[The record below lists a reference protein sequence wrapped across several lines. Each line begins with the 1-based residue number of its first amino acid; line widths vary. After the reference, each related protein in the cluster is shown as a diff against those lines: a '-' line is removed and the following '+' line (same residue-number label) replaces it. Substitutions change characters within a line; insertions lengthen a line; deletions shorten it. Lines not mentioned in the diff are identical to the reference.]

1 MTRKFTALFIG
12 ALACVEFSA
21 AFADVP
27 ASTGAASPDSS
38 VHPNLWAK
46 TAPAASVT
54 EHTERFV
61 DRLLSQLSLEEKV
74 GQMIQADIASIS
86 PAELRQYKLGSIL
99 AGGGAAPGNEL
110 RTTPQAWLDLT
121 DAFFRASLADAG
133 AAPAAAAGA
142 GVHQP
147 IPILFGIDAVHGH
160 AKVVGATIFPHNVG
174 LGAAHDPELI
184 KRIGRATAAEVAAT
198 GIDWTFAPTVAV
210 VRDVRWGR
218 SYESYSESPDL
229 VARYAPA
236 MVEGLQ
242 GERGTPEFMSPG
254 HTLSSVK
261 HFLGDGGTFAGR
273 DQGDTVIPE
282 AELSAVHGA
291 GYPAAIS
298 AGALIVMASY
308 NSWNGTKLHGNHYLL
323 TDILKGRMG
332 FAGFVV
338 GDWNA
343 QEQVPGCTKSSC
355 AAAFLAGV
363 DMLMAPDSWRELYRN
378 TLAQVRSGE
387 IPQTR
392 VDDAVRRIL
401 RVKAI
406 AGIFDRPPPK
416 QRSDAAHFADLGSA
430 AHRAIAREAVRKSL
444 VLLKNSAHV
453 LPLSPHA
460 NVLVAGAAADDI
472 GAQSGG
478 WTIDW
483 QGDQNSNAD
492 FPGATSIYA
501 GIKAAV
507 ARAGGSAVLSRDGS
521 FTQKPDVALVV
532 FGEGPYAEFE
542 GDRETL
548 EYSPD
553 DKRDLSIL
561 RRLRACGIPTVGVF
575 ISGRPMWVNPEINA
589 SDAFVAAWLPGSEGA
604 GIADVLFRAPDG
616 SIPFDFTGR
625 LAFSWPLTAMPV
637 TFETGAVHAA
647 PADAGPSHGAPAGAT
662 AHVTGALYPSGFGL
676 DYRGGSS
683 TAARLGEDARIAPH
697 FKAPRGSL
705 FHASHPTAPWSLFL
719 ADGGAEV
726 HLTNSRQASPHGAVS
741 VALAPTGAIANW
753 NGTQAGMLRIS
764 GRASDMGRRARD
776 GELIELHYRVNHAPV
791 GTVSLG
797 MRCADPLCGTER
809 GAMLDVTKTFRAA
822 RAGAWATLAIP
833 LSCVAATGADLSKV
847 EVPFAVEASGEFGLT
862 ISELQIRSD
871 ARKSRTPCPPAADPI
886 R

>member
-1 MTRKFTALFIG
+1 MTPKFTALLLG
-12 ALACVEFSA
+12 ALAGTVSVGQFSS
-21 AFADVP
+21 AFAGVP
-27 ASTGAASPDSS
+27 KSPDSS
-38 VHPNLWAK
+38 VHPNLWPNAAP
-46 TAPAASVT
+46 TAQATDQAD
-54 EHTERFV
+54 RFV
-61 DRLLSQLSLEEKV
+61 DRLLPLLGLEEKV

-99 AGGGAAPGNEL
+99 AGGNAAPGNEL

-121 DAFFRASLADAG
+121 DAFFRASLADGAAADGAAAAG
-133 AAPAAAAGA
+133 AAHAGAAGA

-160 AKVVGATIFPHNVG
+160 AKVLGATIFPHNVG
-174 LGAAHDPELI
+174 LGAAHDPGLI
-184 KRIGRATAAEVAAT
+184 RRIGQATAEEVAAT

-218 SYESYSESPDL
+218 SYESYSESPGL
-229 VARYAPA
+229 VAQYAPA
-236 MVEGLQ
+236 MVQGLQ

-261 HFLGDGGTFAGR
+261 HFLGDGGTLAGR
-273 DQGDTVIPE
+273 DQGDTVISE
-282 AELSAVHGA
+282 AQLRAVHAA
-291 GYPAAIS
+291 GYFGAIN

-332 FAGFVV
+332 FKGFVV

-355 AAAFLAGV
+355 AAAFLAGI
-363 DMLMAPDSWRELYRN
+363 DMLMAPDSWRELYGN

-387 IPQTR
+387 IPRAR

-416 QRSDAAHFADLGSA
+416 QRRDTGQFAVLGSA

-444 VLLKNSAHV
+444 VLLKNPAHV
-453 LPLSPHA
+453 LPLNPHA
-460 NVLVAGAAADDI
+460 RVLVAGAAADDI
-472 GAQSGG
+472 GVQSGG

-507 ARAGGSAVLSRDGS
+507 ARAGGSTVLSRDGS
-521 FTQKPDVALVV
+521 FTQTPDVAVVV

-553 DKRDLSIL
+553 DKKDLSIL
-561 RRLRACGIPTVGVF
+561 RRLRASGVPTVGVF
-575 ISGRPMWVNPEINA
+575 ISGRPLWVNPEINA
-589 SDAFVAAWLPGSEGA
+589 SDAFVAAWLPGSEGE

-616 SIPFDFTGR
+616 SVPFDFTGR
-625 LAFSWPLTAMPV
+625 LSFSWPLTAMPV
-637 TFETGAVHAA
+637 TFDAGA
-647 PADAGPSHGAPAGAT
+647 ADAAGQP
-662 AHVTGALYPSGFGL
+662 TGALYANGFGL
-676 DYRGGSS
+676 SYRDGSP
-683 TAARLGEDARIAPH
+683 AAVTLAEDARIAPD
-697 FKAPRGSL
+697 FKAARGSL
-705 FHASHPTAPWSLFL
+705 FHAAHPTAPWSLFL

-726 HLTNSRQASPHGAVS
+726 HLTNSKQASPHGAVS
-741 VALAPTGAIANW
+741 VALAPAGAIASW
-753 NGTQAGMLRIS
+753 NGTAAGMLRIS
-764 GRASDMGRRARD
+764 GRASDMQRRAGE
-776 GELIELHYRVNHAPV
+776 GELLEVHYRVDHAPA
-791 GTVSLG
+791 GAVSVG
-797 MRCADPLCGTER
+797 MRCSDPLCGTER
-809 GAMLDVTKTFRAA
+809 GAMLDATKTFRAA
-822 RAGAWATLAIP
+822 RIGAWATLVIP
-833 LSCVAATGADLSKV
+833 VSCLAATGADLSKV
-847 EVPFAVEASGEFGLT
+847 DAPFAVEASGEFGVT
-862 ISELQIRSD
+862 ISEVQVRTD
-871 ARKSRTPCPPAADPI
+871 PRQARTPCPPAADPI

>member
-12 ALACVEFSA
+12 AVSVAQFSA
-21 AFADVP
+21 ALA
-27 ASTGAASPDSS
+27 GAPKSPDSS
-38 VHPNLWAK
+38 VHPNLWPDA
-46 TAPAASVT
+46 APATHAT
-54 EHTERFV
+54 DQTDRFV
-61 DRLLSQLSLEEKV
+61 ERLLGQLSLEEKV
-74 GQMIQADIASIS
+74 GQMIQADIATIS
-86 PAELRQYKLGSIL
+86 PAELRQYRLGSIL
-99 AGGGAAPGNEL
+99 AGGNAAPGNEL

-121 DAFFRASLADAG
+121 DAFFRASVDT
-133 AAPAAAAGA
+133 AAAAGA
-142 GVHQP
+142 GAAGAGAHQP

-160 AKVVGATIFPHNVG
+160 AKVLGATIFPHNVG
-174 LGAAHDPELI
+174 LGAAHDSGLI
-184 KRIGRATAAEVAAT
+184 KRIGQATAAEVAAT

-242 GERGTPEFMSPG
+242 GGRGTPEFMSPG

-261 HFLGDGGTFAGR
+261 HFLGDGGTLAGR
-273 DQGDTVIPE
+273 DQGDTAIPE
-282 AELSAVHGA
+282 AELSAVHAA
-291 GYPAAIS
+291 GYSGAINS
-298 AGALIVMASY
+298 GALIVMASY

-387 IPQTR
+387 IPQAR

-406 AGIFDRPPPK
+406 AGLFERPPPK
-416 QRSDAAHFADLGSA
+416 QRSDAGHFAVLGSA
-430 AHRAIAREAVRKSL
+430 AHREIAREAVRKSL
-444 VLLKNSAHV
+444 VLLKNSAHL
-453 LPLSPHA
+453 LPLNPHA
-460 NVLVAGAAADDI
+460 KVLVVGVAADDI
-472 GAQSGG
+472 GIQSGG

-483 QGDQNSNAD
+483 QGDRNSNAD

-507 ARAGGSAVLSRDGS
+507 TRAGGSAVLSRDGS
-521 FTQKPDVALVV
+521 FTQKPDVAVVV

-553 DKRDLSIL
+553 DKQDLSIL
-561 RRLRACGIPTVGVF
+561 RRLHAAGVPTVSVF

-589 SDAFVAAWLPGSEGA
+589 SDAFVAAWLPGSEGE

-616 SIPFDFTGR
+616 SVPFDFTGR

-637 TFETGAVHAA
+637 AFDAGAAHAA
-647 PADAGPSHGAPAGAT
+647 GQ
-662 AHVTGALYPSGFGL
+662 VTGALYANGFGL
-676 DYRGGSS
+676 DYREPSP
-683 TAARLGEDARIAPH
+683 AAATLAEDARISPD
-697 FKAPRGSL
+697 FNAPRGSL
-705 FHASHPTAPWSLFL
+705 FHAAHPTAPWSLFL

-726 HLTNSRQASPHGAVS
+726 HLTNSKQASPHGAVS
-741 VALAPTGAIANW
+741 VALAPVGAIANW
-753 NGTQAGMLRIS
+753 SGTQAGTLRIS
-764 GRASDMGRRARD
+764 GRASDMGHRALD
-776 GELIELHYRVNHAPV
+776 GEVVELHYRVDHAPA
-791 GTVSLG
+791 GAVSVG
-797 MRCADPLCGTER
+797 MRCTDPLCGTTER

-822 RAGAWATLAIP
+822 RIGAWETLVIP
-833 LSCVAATGADLSKV
+833 VSCVAATGADLSKV
-847 EVPFAVEASGEFGLT
+847 EVPFAVEASGEFGVT
-862 ISELQIRSD
+862 ISEVQLRSD
-871 ARKSRTPCPPAADPI
+871 ARLARTPCPPAADPI

>member
-12 ALACVEFSA
+12 AVTVVQFSA
-21 AFADVP
+21 AFAGEPKSP
-27 ASTGAASPDSS
+27 ASS
-38 VHPNLWAK
+38 VHPNPWPDA
-46 TAPAASVT
+46 APAAHAT
-54 EHTERFV
+54 DQADRFV
-61 DRLLSQLSLEEKV
+61 DRLLPLLSLEEKV
-74 GQMIQADIASIS
+74 GQMIQADIASIT

-99 AGGGAAPGNEL
+99 AGGNAAPGNEL

-121 DAFFRASLADAG
+121 DAFFRASVG
-133 AAPAAAAGA
+133 TAAAAGA
-142 GVHQP
+142 GAAGAGAHQP

-160 AKVVGATIFPHNVG
+160 AKVLGATIFPHNVG
-174 LGAAHDPELI
+174 LGAAHDSGLI
-184 KRIGRATAAEVAAT
+184 ERIGQATAAEVAST

-242 GERGTPEFMSPG
+242 GKRGTPEFMSPG

-261 HFLGDGGTFAGR
+261 HFLGDGGTLAGR
-273 DQGDTVIPE
+273 DQGDTAIPE
-282 AELSAVHGA
+282 AELSAVHAA
-291 GYPAAIS
+291 GYSGAINS
-298 AGALIVMASY
+298 GALIVMASY
-308 NSWNGTKLHGNHYLL
+308 NSWNGPKLHGNHYLL

-343 QEQVPGCTKSSC
+343 HEQVPGCTKSSC

-363 DMLMAPDSWRELYRN
+363 DMLMAPDSWQELYRN

-387 IPQTR
+387 IPETR

-401 RVKAI
+401 RVKVI
-406 AGIFDRPPPK
+406 AGLFDRPAPK
-416 QRSDAAHFADLGSA
+416 QRSDAGHFAVLGSA

-453 LPLSPHA
+453 LPLNPHA
-460 NVLVAGAAADDI
+460 EVLVAGAAADDI
-472 GAQSGG
+472 GVQSGG

-483 QGDQNSNAD
+483 QGDRNSNAD

-507 ARAGGSAVLSRDGS
+507 TRAGGSAVLSRDGS
-521 FTQKPDVALVV
+521 FTQKPDVAVVV

-553 DKRDLSIL
+553 DKRDLSML
-561 RRLRACGIPTVGVF
+561 RRLRASGVPTIAVF

-589 SDAFVAAWLPGSEGA
+589 SDAFIAAWLPGSEGE

-637 TFETGAVHAA
+637 TFDAGAAHAA
-647 PADAGPSHGAPAGAT
+647 GQ
-662 AHVTGALYPSGFGL
+662 VTGALYANGFGL
-676 DYRGGSS
+676 DYHESS
-683 TAARLGEDARIAPH
+683 PATVTLGEDALISPD

-705 FHASHPTAPWSLFL
+705 FHAAHPTAPWSLFL
-719 ADGGAEV
+719 ADGGVEV
-726 HLTNSRQASPHGAVS
+726 HLTNSKQASPHGAVS
-741 VALAPTGAIANW
+741 VSLAPVGAIANW

-764 GRASDMGRRARD
+764 GRASDMGRRAGE
-776 GELIELHYRVNHAPV
+776 GELIEVHYRVDQAPA

-797 MRCADPLCGTER
+797 MTCTDPLCGTGR

-822 RAGAWATLAIP
+822 RIGAWATLVIP
-833 LSCVAATGADLSKV
+833 VSCLAATGADLSKV
-847 EVPFAVEASGEFGLT
+847 DVPFAVEASGEFGVT
-862 ISELQIRSD
+862 ISEVQVLSD
-871 ARKSRTPCPPAADPI
+871 AEAARTPCPPAADPI

>member
-1 MTRKFTALFIG
+1 MPRIFIALCSG
-12 ALACVEFSA
+12 AVAAAQLTA
-21 AFADVP
+21 AFA
-27 ASTGAASPDSS
+27 GAPETPDSS
-38 VHPNLWAK
+38 VHPNLWPGAG
-46 TAPAASVT
+46 PAALAT
-54 EHTERFV
+54 ARTDGFV
-61 DRLLSQLSLEEKV
+61 DRLLGQLSLEEKV

-99 AGGGAAPGNEL
+99 AGGNAAPGNEL

-121 DAFFRASLADAG
+121 DEFHRASLADAG
-133 AAPAAAAGA
+133 A
-142 GVHQP
+142 HQP

-160 AKVVGATIFPHNVG
+160 AKVIGATIFPHNVG

-184 KRIGRATAAEVAAT
+184 KRIGRSTAVEVAAT

-218 SYESYSESPDL
+218 SYESYSESPEL
-229 VARYAPA
+229 VSRYAPA

-261 HFLGDGGTFAGR
+261 HFLGDGGTLAGR
-273 DQGDTVIPE
+273 DQGNTVISE
-282 AELSAVHGA
+282 AQLSAVHAA
-291 GYPAAIS
+291 GYPGAID
-298 AGALIVMASY
+298 AGAMIVMASY
-308 NSWNGTKLHGNHYLL
+308 NSWNGTKLHANHYLL

-378 TLAQVRSGE
+378 TLAQVRSGD
-387 IPQTR
+387 IPQAR

-406 AGIFDRPPPK
+406 AGLFDRPAPK
-416 QRSDAAHFADLGSA
+416 QRGDTGRFAVLGNA

-453 LPLSPHA
+453 LPLNPHA

-472 GAQSGG
+472 GVQSGG

-483 QGDQNSNAD
+483 QGAQNSNAD

-507 ARAGGSAVLSRDGS
+507 TAAGGSAVLSRDGS
-521 FTQKPDVALVV
+521 YTDKPDVAVV
-532 FGEGPYAEFE
+532 IFGEQPYAEFE

-548 EYSPD
+548 EYSPG
-553 DKRDLSIL
+553 DKAELATL
-561 RRLRACGIPTVGVF
+561 RRLRVSGIPTVGVF
-575 ISGRPMWVNPEINA
+575 ISGRPMWVSPEINA
-589 SDAFVAAWLPGSEGA
+589 SDAFIAAWLPGSEG
-604 GIADVLFRAPDG
+604 GGVADVLFRAPDG
-616 SIPFDFTGR
+616 SVPFDFTGR

-637 TFETGAVHAA
+637 TFDAAGHA
-647 PADAGPSHGAPAGAT
+647 
-662 AHVTGALYPSGFGL
+662 TGALYANGFGL
-676 DYRGGSS
+676 DYRER
-683 TAARLGEDARIAPH
+683 TASARTLAEDARISPD

-705 FHASHPTAPWSLFL
+705 FHAGHPTAPWSLFV

-726 HLTNSRQASPHGAVS
+726 HLSNSNQASPHGAVS
-741 VALAPTGAIANW
+741 VALAPVGAVAYW

-764 GRASDMGRRARD
+764 GRASDMGLPATE
-776 GELIELHYRVNHAPV
+776 GEAMEVHYRVDHAPEGV
-791 GTVSLG
+791 VSVG
-797 MRCADPLCGTER
+797 MRCTDPLCGTER
-809 GAMLDVTKTFRAA
+809 GAMLDVTKTFRASRLGA
-822 RAGAWATLAIP
+822 WTTLRIPVSCLTAAGAN
-833 LSCVAATGADLSKV
+833 LSKV
-847 EVPFAVEASGEFGLT
+847 EVPFAVEASGKFGVT
-862 ISELQIRSD
+862 ISEVRMLSD
-871 ARKSRTPCPPAADPI
+871 SQHARVSCP

>member
-1 MTRKFTALFIG
+1 MMRKFTALFIG
-12 ALACVEFSA
+12 ACSVVQFSA
-21 AFADVP
+21 AFP
-27 ASTGAASPDSS
+27 GAPKPPDSS
-38 VHPNLWAK
+38 VHPNLWPDA
-46 TAPAASVT
+46 APAAHAT
-54 EHTERFV
+54 DQADHFV
-61 DRLLSQLSLEEKV
+61 ERLLPQLSLEEKV

-86 PAELRQYKLGSIL
+86 PAELRQYRLGSIL
-99 AGGGAAPGNEL
+99 AGGNAAPGNQL

-121 DAFFRASLADAG
+121 DAFFRASVG
-133 AAPAAAAGA
+133 SAAAAGA
-142 GVHQP
+142 GAHQP

-160 AKVVGATIFPHNVG
+160 AKVLGATIFPHNVG
-174 LGAAHDPELI
+174 LGAAHESGLI
-184 KRIGRATAAEVAAT
+184 KRIGQVTAAEVAAT

-242 GERGTPEFMSPG
+242 GERGTPQFMSPG

-261 HFLGDGGTFAGR
+261 HFLGDGGTLAGR

-282 AELSAVHGA
+282 AELSAVHAA
-291 GYPAAIS
+291 GYAGALN
-298 AGALIVMASY
+298 AGALIGMASY

-332 FAGFVV
+332 FKGFVV

-387 IPQTR
+387 IPQAR

-406 AGIFDRPPPK
+406 AGLFDRPPPK
-416 QRSDAAHFADLGSA
+416 QRSDAGHFAEIGSA

-444 VLLKNSAHV
+444 VLLKNSARL
-453 LPLSPHA
+453 LPLNPHA
-460 NVLVAGAAADDI
+460 KVLVVGAAADDI
-472 GAQSGG
+472 GVQSGG

-483 QGDQNSNAD
+483 QGDRNSNAD

-507 ARAGGSAVLSRDGS
+507 ARARGSAVLSRDGS
-521 FTQKPDVALVV
+521 FTQKPHVAVV
-532 FGEGPYAEFE
+532 GFGGGPYAAFQ

-553 DKRDLSIL
+553 DKKDLSIL
-561 RRLRACGIPTVGVF
+561 RRLRASGVPTIGVF

-589 SDAFVAAWLPGSEGA
+589 SDAFVAAWLPGSEGE

-616 SIPFDFTGR
+616 SVPFDFTGR

-637 TFETGAVHAA
+637 AF
-647 PADAGPSHGAPAGAT
+647 DAAGAG
-662 AHVTGALYPSGFGL
+662 TGGVYGDGFG
-676 DYRGGSS
+676 GAFPEPS
-683 TAARLGEDARIAPH
+683 T
-697 FKAPRGSL
+697 
-705 FHASHPTAPWSLFL
+705 
-719 ADGGAEV
+719 
-726 HLTNSRQASPHGAVS
+726 
-741 VALAPTGAIANW
+741 
-753 NGTQAGMLRIS
+753 
-764 GRASDMGRRARD
+764 
-776 GELIELHYRVNHAPV
+776 
-791 GTVSLG
+791 
-797 MRCADPLCGTER
+797 
-809 GAMLDVTKTFRAA
+809 
-822 RAGAWATLAIP
+822 
-833 LSCVAATGADLSKV
+833 
-847 EVPFAVEASGEFGLT
+847 
-862 ISELQIRSD
+862 
-871 ARKSRTPCPPAADPI
+871 
-886 R
+886 